1 MDKYPNQRN
10 ITVNKQ
16 DCNKSNLYTINNLSA
31 IDQAAGR
38 LISKAGFKL
47 YIYIAKNQN
56 KYNFNLSSK
65 DFMKWAYCQRTAYNT
80 AFQQLVTQG
89 YLIKKQ
95 NTDNCYM
102 FYDKSQLNDDIIN
115 IEYANGKEI
124 NL

>member
-16 DCNKSNLYTINNLSA
+16 DCNKSNLYTMNNLSA

-65 DFMKWAYCQRTAYNT
+65 DFMKWAYCQRTA
-80 AFQQLVTQG
+80 QG